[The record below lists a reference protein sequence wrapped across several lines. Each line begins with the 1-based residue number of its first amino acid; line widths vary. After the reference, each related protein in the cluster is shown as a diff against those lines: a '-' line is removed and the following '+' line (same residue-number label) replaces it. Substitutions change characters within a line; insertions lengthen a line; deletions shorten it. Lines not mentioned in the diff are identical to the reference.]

1 MIMSS
6 VFTMFCGNNHS
17 HTQVLNQQENL
28 TRVVTNYI
36 TKCVRMVAVVCM
48 WCTYALCACA
58 IVVHTR
64 FFVSVCVVG
73 DWGLGM
79 WVCMVHLIFFYI
91 CLCIFLCIFW
101 RQKMPRFRRL
111 CVCGVHTRCECVRSL
126 ITHVFCACMC
136 RGWLLIRVCMV
147 YLIYLFFYISF
158 CIFFCIFWDRKCQD
172 FGGCVYVVCMRALS
186 VCTRCLHVLFVYV
199 CVVSD
204 W

>member
-1 MIMSS
+1 MCKNGGGCVHVVYIRAMC
-6 VFTMFCGNNHS
+6 VCDRCS
-17 HTQVLNQQENL
+17 HTFF
-28 TRVVTNYI
+28 
-36 TKCVRMVAVVCM
+36 CVCM
-48 WCTYALCACA
+48 CRGWLG
-58 IVVHTR
+58 IGN
-64 FFVSVCVVG
+64 VSLYG
-73 DWGLGM
+73 SLNF
-79 WVCMVHLIFFYI
+79 FFYI
-91 CLCIFLCIFW
+91 CFCIFLCIFW

-126 ITHVFCACMC
+126 ITHAFCACMC